1 MAVVKMKSNP
11 LLAYAEAILCTFLW
25 SSSYILIKIG
35 LLEIPPFLF
44 AALRCAFAFVVLGM
58 LSIARV
64 GVAKSGRESRTVANE
79 KALLVAAGICGYTL
93 AQGLQ
98 FVSLTYLPAVTNTFV
113 LNFTPIFVL
122 VLGILFLKEKVSRLQ
137 LLGLPVALLGAY
149 VFFSERLVGAGQQ
162 IGILTVTVSGLSWAI
177 YLIIVRKIQ
186 RVGSFGSLKLTTL
199 TMGIGT
205 AGLVLLAAVFD
216 GPKPISLNDLLIIL
230 WLSIVNT
237 ALAFLLWNHA
247 LRSIRAYELSVIQN
261 SMLVQVAV
269 LAWIF
274 LDEPVTYLMTLGMDL
289 VIVGVVLVQLPTTK
303 TGER

>member
-1 MAVVKMKSNP
+1 
-11 LLAYAEAILCTFLW
+11 
-25 SSSYILIKIG
+25 
-35 LLEIPPFLF
+35 
-44 AALRCAFAFVVLGM
+44 M

-93 AQGLQ
+93 GQGLQ

>member
-1 MAVVKMKSNP
+1 MKSNP
-11 LLAYAEAILCTFLW
+11 LLVYAEAILCTFLW

-44 AALRCAFAFVVLGM
+44 AALRCTFAFVVLGM

-93 AQGLQ
+93 GQGLQ

-137 LLGLPVALLGAY
+137 LLGLPVALLGAS

-186 RVGSFGSLKLTTL
+186 RVGSIGSLKLTTL

-216 GPKPISLNDLLIIL
+216 GPKPFSLNDLMIIL

-237 ALAFLLWNHA
+237 ALAFLLWNHV
-247 LRSIRAYELSVIQN
+247 LRSIGAYELSVIQN

-274 LDEPVTYLMTLGMDL
+274 LDEPVTYLMTLGMVL